1 MERVDEM
8 EKDACTVTN
17 TEIVFPHYTN
27 HIGTIFGGKLVEL
40 MDMTGALSAMRF
52 AGENVVTA
60 SIEALD
66 FTTPIRHGDVVE
78 LEARVIY
85 VGRSSMVV
93 MIEVYRQRVLGGERQ
108 FCCRGFFVFVAIDGQ
123 GRPRQVPRLKV
134 VGERERRLWEVG
146 RSIKER
152 SVRRKRNTNKV
163 Y

>member
-1 MERVDEM
+1 METVEEI
-8 EKDACTVTN
+8 EKDACPVTN

-66 FTTPIRHGDVVE
+66 FNIPVRNGDVVE

-85 VGRSSMVV
+85 AGRSSMVV
-93 MIEVYRQRVLGGERQ
+93 KIDVYRQRVFRDERQ
-108 FCCRGFFVFVAIDGQ
+108 FCCRGYFVFVAIDAQ
-123 GRPRQVPRLKV
+123 GRPRRVPRLKV
-134 VGERERRLWEVG
+134 ATEDERRWWEVG
-146 RSIKER
+146 RSIKQR
-152 SVRRKRNTNKV
+152 AAVRKRDANTE